1 MVAEHK
7 KPNLEVPEEALV
19 EQLTSDDVEED
30 ESLAPLDSRT
40 TSVSEADWADQQAAV
55 PLDDDEREDER

>member
-19 EQLTSDDVEED
+19 EQLTSDDDD
-30 ESLAPLDSRT
+30 EPLAPLDSRT

-55 PLDDDEREDER
+55 PLEEEEQEDES

>member
-19 EQLTSDDVEED
+19 EQLSDDDD
-30 ESLAPLDSRT
+30 EPLAPLDSRT

-55 PLDDDEREDER
+55 PLEEDEHEDES